1 MWIIQTKVARQGRE
15 RAYAGKTLRNSVAEL
30 QQTSSGHR
38 NNKLNATAYRLGG
51 MVARGW
57 IEQENVMT
65 NLLVACYSN
74 RLASDDGIDSVR
86 ATISPGLN
94 TGIAHPHPDLPDLD
108 RHQAPDV
115 GDSPSPSL
123 LPVVWD
129 EDTLPNPTQWLVRD
143 LIPVGSA
150 GLLVGESRAG
160 KTFLAMDL
168 ARALSKDLR
177 GLNGDMALE
186 VGQPERFRF
195 VSQPFTKYWR

>member
-1 MWIIQTKVARQGRE
+1 MLPDWLLEMIVPKQQPPEPAESKDYPPAHQGRE
-15 RAYAGKTLRNSVAEL
+15 RAYAAKTLRNSVAEL

-65 NLLVACYSN
+65 NLLAACHSN

-86 ATISPGLN
+86 STISPGLN
-94 TGIAHPHPDLPDLD
+94 TGIARPHPDLPDLD

-129 EDTLPNPTQWLVRD
+129 GHFAESYPM
-143 LIPVGSA
+143 VGSRSHSGGFGRALGWRKQGRQDIFGDGSGPGAFQGPA
-150 GLLVGESRAG
+150 GLE
-160 KTFLAMDL
+160 
-168 ARALSKDLR
+168 
-177 GLNGDMALE
+177 
-186 VGQPERFRF
+186 
-195 VSQPFTKYWR
+195 WRYGS